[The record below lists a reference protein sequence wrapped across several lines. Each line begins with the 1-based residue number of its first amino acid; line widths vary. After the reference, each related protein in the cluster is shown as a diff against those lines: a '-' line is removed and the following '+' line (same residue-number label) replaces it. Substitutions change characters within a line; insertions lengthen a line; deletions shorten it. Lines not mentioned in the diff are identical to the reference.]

1 MKFLIFAPFLSV
13 LSACVTI
20 DVNEVTSNA
29 KPATPQMRATLVEA
43 ARNTLFDPYSVRDA
57 EISYVG
63 TFPNGNQF
71 VCGKANAKNQFGGYT
86 GRDTLAVYLR
96 GTQLIGSE
104 NNPALCNNPNLR
116 WQKFPELEAL

>member
-1 MKFLIFAPFLSV
+1 MKFALPALTLLCV
-13 LSACVTI
+13 SACVTI
-20 DVNEVTSNA
+20 DPNEVTANA
-29 KPATPQMRATLVEA
+29 KPASPEVRALLVEA
-43 ARNTLFDPYSVRDA
+43 ARNTFFDPYSIRDA

-86 GRDTLAVYLR
+86 GRETLAVYLR
-96 GTQLIGSE
+96 GTQLIGSGA
-104 NNPALCNNPNLR
+104 NPALCNNPNLR